1 MLKTVRSIL
10 PIPVS
15 QGGTGTDNPATVQA
29 YSSVATTLA
38 QNVYTKLTV
47 NNEDFDTSGAF
58 DVANSKFQPTVA
70 GYYQINSQMY
80 APGTAYASMNTYK
93 NGSYTRT
100 IQGGYSALINAAL
113 IVTGTSLVY
122 LNGTTD
128 YIELYGIQGGV
139 VSVDATS
146 VIFQATLVRG
156 A

>member
-1 MLKTVRSIL
+1 MLKAIRTIL

-15 QGGTGTDNPATVQA
+15 EGGTGTSNPPTVQA

-47 NNEDFDTSGAF
+47 NNEDFDPAGAF
-58 DVANSKFQPTVA
+58 DVATSKFQPTVA
-70 GYYQINSQMY
+70 GYYLINSQMY

-100 IQGGYSALINAAL
+100 IQGGFSALIDGAL

-128 YIELYGIQGGV
+128 FIELYGIQGGV
-139 VSVDATS
+139 ASVNATS
-146 VIFQATLVRG
+146 VIFQASLVRG